1 MFLRFFFKTNFWAHF
16 EDEELC
22 VAAKKVLLSCAVSF
36 SLCVNSCDVQQDLG
50 EMKESTCR
58 MKDI

>member
-1 MFLRFFFKTNFWAHF
+1 MFLRFFFKSIFWAHF
-16 EDEELC
+16 EDEELY
-22 VAAKKVLLSCAVSF
+22 VAAKVLLFCAVSF